1 MTADLG
7 SLTLGSSTLD
17 PSFDAAVTEY
27 STTTT
32 EASDTLAIT
41 LAASSATAVVKL
53 NGTEVEGDDGE
64 YALTWGEDPNEV
76 EITVTDSGYAGEV
89 SKTYTIAVTAPVDE
103 MSDADAN
110 ADNSISRTELQAM
123 TVAQLK
129 QLAAVMNVTL
139 TATRKADIIDE
150 LLGDADSIEIPSGE
164 DDPPDPDV
172 SGG

>member
-1 MTADLG
+1 MTD
-7 SLTLGSSTLD
+7 
-17 PSFDAAVTEY
+17 Y

-41 LAASSATAVVKL
+41 LAASSASAVVKL
-53 NGTEVEGDDGE
+53 NDTEVEGDDGE
-64 YALTWGEDPNEV
+64 YSLTWGEDPNEV

-103 MSDADAN
+103 LSDADAN
-110 ADNSISRTELQAM
+110 SDNSITRTELQSM

-150 LLGDADSIEIPSGE
+150 LLGESESIVIPTQE
-164 DDPPDPDV
+164 DEPADPD
-172 SGG
+172 GN